1 MSDKKYV
8 SLDRLVNYDALIK
21 AEIVEGDTNAV
32 SSAVNTS
39 KSYTNSEINKLK
51 DGTTTV
57 AKATSATSATSATKA
72 TQDGNGKT
80 ISSTY
85 ETKTDASSKLA
96 EAKEYTDTSVGDLSE
111 GFENVIFQMYGSD
124 ISEEGAPT
132 IRAIAT
138 EEADTALAS
147 AKSYTDTKTSGLA
160 STSVVDSKIST
171 HDTSTSAH
179 SDIRGLIT
187 ALTTKLNNFLDVD
200 DTTSDQLSEVL
211 TLIENNKGTLESLT
225 TSKVNVSDIIDNLTT
240 SSTSKVLSAK
250 QGVAIKSLIDTLQA
264 ELDSHGHEISDISG
278 LQSALDDKAAS
289 GHTHSYAGS
298 SSVGGAATSANK
310 INTDAGNATNPV
322 YFSNGIPV
330 KTTYTL
336 NKSVPS
342 NAVFTDTTYDVATTS
357 DNGLMS
363 SADKTKLNYT
373 NVAYGTCST
382 AAATAAKVVVING
395 NSNWALT
402 IGSMITVKF
411 TETNTAANPTL
422 NVNSTG
428 AYPIYYNATE
438 YTSSSSYGGYANR
451 HITYQFDGTYWV
463 FISWSYDSNS
473 DTKVQQNAAITTAG
487 EYPVLLAYS
496 TATSKIT
503 NAVQKTS
510 SLKYNPNTKILT
522 APTFKGALTG
532 NADTATAL
540 SSSAGSATQ
549 PVYFSGGKPVAT
561 TYTLE
566 TSVPSGAKFTDTT
579 YSNAT
584 PSAAGLMSA
593 ADKTKLDDIATGANK
608 TTVDS
613 ALSSSS
619 TNPVQNKVV
628 NSALAGKV
636 PTTRTVNS
644 KALSADITL
653 SAEDVGAMADTGGTF
668 SNWAHRIEKSDV
680 AGRLISAR
688 DRAITRTTA
697 GHATSFCCGTSL
709 KTVNGTWDVGT
720 TADNL
725 YFNYATDTNFNA
737 GTNSVL
743 TGLRITETGA
753 VVLAAGS
760 FGSTLPSTGVKGQIF
775 FKI

>member
-8 SLDRLVNYDALIK
+8 SLNRLANYDALIK

-85 ETKTDASSKLA
+85 ETK
-96 EAKEYTDTSVGDLSE
+96 
-111 GFENVIFQMYGSD
+111 
-124 ISEEGAPT
+124 
-132 IRAIAT
+132 
-138 EEADTALAS
+138 
-147 AKSYTDTKTSGLA
+147 SG
-160 STSVVDSKIST
+160 VDSKIST

-240 SSTSKVLSAK
+240 SSASKVLSAK
-250 QGVAIKSLIDTLQA
+250 QGVAIKSLIDTLQT
-264 ELDSHGHEISDISG
+264 ELDGHGHEISDVSG
-278 LQSALDDKAAS
+278 LQSALNGKSAS

-310 INTDAGNATNPV
+310 INTDAGSATNPV
-322 YFSNGIPV
+322 YFSNGVPV

-336 NKSVPS
+336 E
-342 NAVFTDTTYDVATTS
+342 A
-357 DNGLMS
+357 
-363 SADKTKLNYT
+363 
-373 NVAYGTCST
+373 
-382 AAATAAKVVVING
+382 
-395 NSNWALT
+395 
-402 IGSMITVKF
+402 
-411 TETNTAANPTL
+411 
-422 NVNSTG
+422 
-428 AYPIYYNATE
+428 
-438 YTSSSSYGGYANR
+438 
-451 HITYQFDGTYWV
+451 
-463 FISWSYDSNS
+463 
-473 DTKVQQNAAITTAG
+473 
-487 EYPVLLAYS
+487 
-496 TATSKIT
+496 
-503 NAVQKTS
+503 
-510 SLKYNPNTKILT
+510 
-522 APTFKGALTG
+522 
-532 NADTATAL
+532 
-540 SSSAGSATQ
+540 
-549 PVYFSGGKPVAT
+549 
-561 TYTLE
+561 
-566 TSVPSGAKFTDTT
+566 SVPSGAKFTDTT

-593 ADKTKLDDIATGANK
+593 ADKTKLDGIATGANK

-653 SAEDVGAMADTGGTF
+653 SAEDVGAMASTGGTF